1 MDISR
6 KEIIP
11 GIWLSCLRTD
21 KFKSNCLSISLL
33 TQLNKE
39 TISRNALIPRV
50 LSRGTTM
57 HPDMASLAAALDE
70 LYGAKIIPNVR
81 KKGEIL
87 CLGFYS
93 GFIDDRFTP
102 DNSQLL
108 ESVAS
113 LIGEM
118 LLSPVTRGGL
128 LCKDYVE
135 SEKEKLIDD
144 IRAQLNDKRGYS
156 MHRLIQEMCVY
167 EDYAI
172 DDMGSEEGAANVN
185 YIDLTH
191 YYRELLAKSPI
202 EIFYCGSAEA
212 ERVAAAL
219 RDALITLPRG
229 EIDYEIGTDI
239 RMNTVEDLP
248 RFFTEQRAVTQGK
261 LVMGFR
267 LGEAMEDPDF
277 AALRVL
283 NCIFGGG
290 VTSKLFMNV
299 REKLSLCYYASSV
312 IDRLKGIMIVSSGIE
327 FDKVDTVREEILKNL
342 EAVKTGD
349 FTHDELISAK
359 SAVVSDLVG
368 LRDSPSE
375 LEEFYLAQTLM
386 GLEYGPEEL
395 ADLCRQV
402 TSGDIIKAAKSIELD
417 AVYFL
422 CGSGEEADED
432 ADF

>member
-1 MDISR
+1 
-6 KEIIP
+6 
-11 GIWLSCLRTD
+11 
-21 KFKSNCLSISLL
+21 
-33 TQLNKE
+33 
-39 TISRNALIPRV
+39 
-50 LSRGTTM
+50 M
-57 HPDMASLAAALDE
+57 HPDMESLAAALDE

-102 DNSQLL
+102 DKSQLL
-108 ESVAS
+108 ESVAA

-128 LCKDYVE
+128 LNKDYVE

-144 IRAQLNDKRGYS
+144 IRAQINDKRGYS

-172 DDMGSEEGAANVN
+172 DDMGSEDGASNVG
-185 YIDLTH
+185 YIELTH
-191 YYRELLAKSPI
+191 YYKELLSKSPI
-202 EIFYCGSAEA
+202 EIFYCGSADPK
-212 ERVAAAL
+212 RVEAAL
-219 RDALITLPRG
+219 AEALMALPRG

-239 RMNTVEDLP
+239 RMNPVEDEP
-248 RFFTEQRAVTQGK
+248 RFFTEQLAVAQGK

-267 LGEAMEDPDF
+267 LGEAMEEPDF

-299 REKLSLCYYASSV
+299 REKLSLCYYASSA
-312 IDRLKGIMIVSSGIE
+312 IDRLKGVMIVSSGIE
-327 FDKVDTVREEILKNL
+327 FDKVDVVREEILKNL
-342 EAVKTGD
+342 DDVKDGN
-349 FTHDELISAK
+349 FTEDELASAK
-359 SAVVSDLVG
+359 SSVVSDLVS
-368 LRDSPSE
+368 LLDSPSA
-375 LEEFYLAQTLM
+375 LEEFYLSQTLM

-402 TSGDIIKAAKSIELD
+402 TSGDVIKAAKTIELD

-422 CGSGEEADED
+422 RGNGEEENSD